1 MYSNIQIAD
10 ICHAVNRAICES
22 LPDPA
27 IPTPATWDRASLW
40 EQFGVIAGVKH
51 FADKPAASAREAH
64 DAWLMDKLTNG
75 WKYGPVKDEATKR
88 HPCIVDYDALPPHQK
103 VKAAVFLAIVST
115 CLRINN
121 HERAE
126 IADGIW

>member
-10 ICHAVNRAICES
+10 ICHAANRAICES

-27 IPTPATWDRASLW
+27 IPTPATWDQASLGV
-40 EQFGVIAGVKH
+40 QLGVIAGVKH
-51 FADKPAASAREAH
+51 FADNPGATPREAH
-64 DAWLMDKLTNG
+64 AAWLMDKLRNG

-103 VKAAVFLAIVST
+103 VKDAVFLAIVST

-121 HERAE
+121 QERAE
-126 IADGIW
+126 IADGI